1 MDMENQ
7 RTALVTGATG
17 YVGGLVVKQLLEEGW
32 RVKVLARSSCGG
44 SCASGSRR

>member
-32 RVKVLARSSCGG
+32 RVATVAELV
-44 SCASGSRR
+44 RRFLR